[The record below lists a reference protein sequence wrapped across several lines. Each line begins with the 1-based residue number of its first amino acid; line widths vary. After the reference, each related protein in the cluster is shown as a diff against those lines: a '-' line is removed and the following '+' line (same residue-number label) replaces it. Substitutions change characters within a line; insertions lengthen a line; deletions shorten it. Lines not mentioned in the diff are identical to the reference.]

1 MMIIANVSKV
11 IVNMAHSYFINCC
24 NIVRKKLGNCLNG
37 HKLFFLSNIVTQ
49 LLKIGH
55 ELVIHWNEINLF
67 IPYIRNKFQMD

>member
-1 MMIIANVSKV
+1 MMIITNVSKV

-24 NIVRKKLGNCLNG
+24 NIVGKKLGNCFNG

-67 IPYIRNKFQMD
+67 VPYIRNKFQMD